1 MICTQKQLITDKN
14 WELLHNAAALFF
26 ALCEQISRKKL
37 FLELLV
43 KNLTFIFWCDIIKF
57 SPKVEI

>member
-1 MICTQKQLITDKN
+1 M
-14 WELLHNAAALFF
+14 FF
-26 ALCEQISRKKL
+26 VFFIVKKL